1 MVISGLVDKK
11 DHFIQCSMF
20 ERVVEVS
27 SWNVKLATPA
37 DFQMSFDIKETCI
50 FS

>member
-11 DHFIQCSMF
+11 DHFKQCSMF

-27 SWNVKLATPA
+27 S
-37 DFQMSFDIKETCI
+37 
-50 FS
+50 